1 MGIIRKIWVTMAG
14 SNPLAE
20 KSALKP
26 FFKLE
31 TIIAKRLYIY
41 IGSASCSL
49 LGDCDAYNN
58 QTPFLYNFL
67 QKNIVVVVIL

>member
-41 IGSASCSL
+41 IVSASCSL

-67 QKNIVVVVIL
+67 QKTFL